1 MHCRRMRQRNIWLFS
16 MFDHIDAE
24 TSRAIAKLGDMP
36 KLLEHVEKEKQ
47 SGQEG
52 SEGGYSM
59 CIAIDEM
66 VNEGERRGE
75 KRGADKVNRLHAL
88 LLENNR
94 LEDLR
99 RAVGDA
105 AFQKQLFREFGL

>member
-1 MHCRRMRQRNIWLFS
+1 MDVRGRRIRQIFLYTESVNN
-16 MFDHIDAE
+16 
-24 TSRAIAKLGDMP
+24 KP
-36 KLLEHVEKEKQ
+36 KTFC
-47 SGQEG
+47 ST
-52 SEGGYSM
+52 EGGLWENMMQQLM

-66 VNEGERRGE
+66 VNEGE

-99 RAVGDA
+99 RAVGDT
-105 AFQKQLFREFGL
+105 AFQKQLFREFEL

>member
-1 MHCRRMRQRNIWLFS
+1 

-24 TSRAIAKLGDMP
+24 TSRAIAKLADMP
-36 KLLEHVEKEKQ
+36 KLLGHVEKEKQ
-47 SGQEG
+47 SGKEG

-75 KRGADKVNRLHAL
+75 KRGEKRGADKVNRLHAL
-88 LLENNR
+88 LLEHNR